1 MQTIN
6 ITKLNKIANR
16 YVFSKNGAVIA
27 FEVVYYFIQS
37 LYTIVK
43 IATFGLVSIITSTI
57 LFPYTVQK
65 SKRRMQLIE
74 NKKIDKFYKSI
85 LIYLNIPFCIKIFIL
100 NIIAKILIYFSAIF
114 FVVPA
119 ITISNRLTLLS
130 FVVAKKPKQSIF
142 TSLKQTFKITKNQTP
157 TLFAAFSPYIFYS
170 LLSILTLGISNF
182 YFANKL
188 FNLKALIYLN
198 LNISNFVANP
208 IA

>member
-16 YVFSKNGAVIA
+16 YVFSKNGVVIA
-27 FEVVYYFIQS
+27 FEVVYYFVQS

-43 IATFGLVSIITSTI
+43 IATFGLIGVFTSTL

-74 NKKIDKFYKSI
+74 NKKVDNFYKS
-85 LIYLNIPFCIKIFIL
+85 LLVYLNIPFCLKMFIL
-100 NIIAKILIYFSAIF
+100 NLIAKIIIYFFAIF

-119 ITISNRLTLLS
+119 VAMSNRLTLLS
-130 FVVAKKPKQSIF
+130 FVVAINQKQNIF
-142 TSLKQTFKITKNQTP
+142 AALNKTFKITKQQTS

-188 FNLKALIYLN
+188 FNLKTLIFLN
-198 LNISNFVANP
+198 LQNNNFVANP
-208 IA
+208 LA